1 MYLHPGNVSYSAIEL
16 TVTDPSLL
24 LEFSWKVHGDLCRS
38 DQFPITLKI
47 LSFTIGKDLHDINL
61 TKLDLHD
68 INLTKLDLHDIN
80 LTKLT
85 GLCTNRCPEKN
96 FKRNL

>member
-1 MYLHPGNVSYSAIEL
+1 LCIFNDGTDTHMYLHPGNVSYSTIDL

-24 LEFSWKVHGDLCRS
+24 LELSWKVHGDLCRS
-38 DQFPITLKI
+38 DHFPITLES
-47 LSFTIGKDLHDINL
+47 LSSTIGK
-61 TKLDLHD
+61 
-68 INLTKLDLHDIN
+68 DLHDIN

-85 GLCTNRCPEKN
+85 GLCTNRCSEKH

>member
-24 LEFSWKVHGDLCRS
+24 LEFSWKVHGVLCRS
-38 DQFPITLKI
+38 DQFPITLEI
-47 LSFTIGKDLHDINL
+47 LSSTIGK
-61 TKLDLHD
+61 
-68 INLTKLDLHDIN
+68 DLHDIN

-85 GLCTNRCPEKN
+85 GLCTNRCSEKN
-96 FKRNL
+96 VKRNL

>member
-38 DQFPITLKI
+38 DHFPITVEI
-47 LSFTIGKDLHDINL
+47 LSSTIGKDIHDINL
-61 TKLDLHD
+61 T
-68 INLTKLDLHDIN
+68 
-80 LTKLT
+80 
-85 GLCTNRCPEKN
+85 R
-96 FKRNL
+96 

>member
-1 MYLHPGNVSYSAIEL
+1 LCIFNDGTDTHIYLHPGNVSYSAIEL

-38 DQFPITLKI
+38 DHFPITLES
-47 LSFTIGKDLHDINL
+47 LSSTIGKG
-61 TKLDLHD
+61 
-68 INLTKLDLHDIN
+68 LHDIN

-85 GLCTNRCPEKN
+85 GLYANRCSEEN
-96 FKRNL
+96 FKCNLLR

>member
-38 DQFPITLKI
+38 DYFPITVEI
-47 LSFTIGKDLHDINL
+47 LSSTIGK
-61 TKLDLHD
+61 
-68 INLTKLDLHDIN
+68 DLHDIN

-85 GLCTNRCPEKN
+85 GLCTNI
-96 FKRNL
+96 